1 MFSRVS
7 VVFSGVSRRLVD
19 VAPAILALL
28 VLAST
33 APAQT
38 ILWTKNHG
46 GAQSDGAYDVTET
59 TDGGFIVAGFRSR
72 ANSLQDFH
80 LLRTSAGGEMVW
92 SRTFPGPLNGWASEV
107 LELPDGGF
115 IAAGVIEVNPQ
126 TFDSYVVR
134 TDASGNP
141 LWARQYDAGIGDD
154 DRAHAICL
162 TEDGGFIIAG
172 QAWWPEPPF
181 GSYDVYV
188 VKCDG
193 LGNRAWSRLYKW
205 APEGADVA
213 LSVAQTPDGGYLIG
227 GFTQAGTWDGYVLRT
242 DPLGNVLWQRT
253 YGGDWG
259 DEAYD
264 LKLTADGGFVLTGAF
279 ISNTQTDTDLGLV
292 KANAAGDVEWE
303 RVYGGIDAEWG
314 QQVWPTSDGGYLV
327 SGHTASYGAGSWDG
341 YVLRTDPNGTLLW
354 TQTFGGESD
363 DRGFAVEQT
372 MDGDAIVAGWAWS
385 FGSGMGDVYL
395 LKIDDGAT
403 VDIAEDG
410 APGVGGSV
418 DLRVAPTPF
427 RESTQLE
434 LSLPTSRRVVLRIF
448 DVTGHEVR
456 TLLAGETGAG
466 TRSIAWDGR
475 DSTGR
480 PVASGMYFG
489 SLLVD
494 GQTVTRKLIRLP

>member
-1 MFSRVS
+1 MISRVS
-7 VVFSGVSRRLVD
+7 IVFSVVSGGVR
-19 VAPAILALL
+19 ATAHAILALL
-28 VLAST
+28 VLSSA

-46 GAQSDGAYDVTET
+46 GTQSDGAYDVTET
-59 TDGGFIVAGFRSR
+59 TDGGFIVAGFKSR
-72 ANSLQDFH
+72 ANYLQDFH
-80 LLRTSAGGEMVW
+80 LLRTNSGGDMIW
-92 SRTFPGPLNGWASEV
+92 SRTFPGPLNGWGSEV

-134 TDASGNP
+134 TDENGNL

-154 DRAHAICL
+154 DRAHAIFL

-188 VKCDG
+188 VKCDA
-193 LGNRAWSRLYKW
+193 LGNREWTNRYKW

-213 LSVAQTPDGGYLIG
+213 LAVAQMSDGGFLIG
-227 GFTQAGTWDGYVLRT
+227 GFTQAGTWDAYVIRT
-242 DPLGNVLWQRT
+242 DTLGNVQWQRT

-279 ISNTQTDTDLGLV
+279 ISNAQTDTDIGLV

-303 RVYGGIDAEWG
+303 RVYGGNDAEWG
-314 QQVWPTSDGGYLV
+314 QQVWPTSDGGYLIA
-327 SGHTASYGAGSWDG
+327 GHTASYGMGSWDG

-354 TQTFGGESD
+354 TQIFGGESD

-372 MDGDAIVAGWAWS
+372 RDGDAIVAGWAWS
-385 FGSGMGDVYL
+385 FGAGMGDVYL

-403 VDIAEDG
+403 VNVAEGG
-410 APGVGGSV
+410 APGAEAIA

-427 RESTQLE
+427 RGSTQLE
-434 LSLPTSRRVVLRIF
+434 ISIPSSRRAALRIF
-448 DVTGHEVR
+448 DPAGRVVR
-456 TLLAGETGAG
+456 TLFDGEMGAG
-466 TRSIAWDGR
+466 HRSIAWDGR
-475 DSTGR
+475 DAVGR
-480 PVASGMYFG
+480 PVASGIYFG

-494 GQTVTRKLIRLP
+494 GRAVTRKVIRLP